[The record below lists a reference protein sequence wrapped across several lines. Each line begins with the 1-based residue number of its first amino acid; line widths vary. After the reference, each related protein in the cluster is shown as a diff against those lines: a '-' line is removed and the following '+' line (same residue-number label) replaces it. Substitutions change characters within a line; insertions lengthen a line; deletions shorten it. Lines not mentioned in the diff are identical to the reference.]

1 MNRPKPVPQSE
12 ARTES
17 KTGPGSKTS
26 PGGKA
31 NPDGKNG
38 ATSHSGAVAKP
49 GKTRKT
55 TPTPARRSSRW
66 LQIGLILL
74 AGGLVTAAWIYYE
87 EADLR
92 KAFQYEA
99 ARQPENAI
107 RWVNLFLQTHPDNT
121 RALAL
126 KARLLA
132 AAPFAEGPPEAIEIF
147 DRIGPA
153 STDDMH
159 AWGVAYM
166 RTEQW
171 SRALPWLKS
180 VLEAQPEDPFA
191 LYEVTICHIRLGLL
205 RESLETA
212 VRYTEVPGYRAK
224 GLVLQ
229 AVILN
234 DLHNPEPA
242 VEAYSQALEVSPDA
256 TDLQIAP
263 GEFFTQYGTLLAS
276 LGRAEEAV
284 AMLERSIKTT
294 PYAYAYVNLGNAYD
308 LAGDKDR
315 AVAAW
320 KRALQID
327 KNSGDA
333 RQALASASLAE
344 GKPQEGLEWLQG
356 MAERP
361 DLQSSTAYLFQQLYY
376 MSGDEDNGATWRDRV
391 EKLREV
397 EERRQI
403 IEQFLV
409 RSPRSYWATV
419 IRAHRYATTQ
429 NWRQAEDLLAE
440 IRQIDT
446 TDPFVS
452 DLVTAIES
460 RGPLPSVERIPVKH
474 F

>member
-1 MNRPKPVPQSE
+1 MNKPKP
-12 ARTES
+12 AS
-17 KTGPGSKTS
+17 KSSSRSGPKS
-26 PGGKA
+26 A
-31 NPDGKNG
+31 ADGTRKP
-38 ATSHSGAVAKP
+38 KP
-49 GKTRKT
+49 GLA
-55 TPTPARRSSRW
+55 PAARRWRR
-66 LQIGLILL
+66 LGLILL
-74 AGGLVTAAWIYYE
+74 AGGLITGGLIYFE

-92 KAFQYEA
+92 RALLYEA
-99 ARQPENAI
+99 ARQPDNAI
-107 RWVNLFLQTHPDNT
+107 RWVNLFLQSHPDNT

-153 STDDMH
+153 STNDMH

-180 VLEAQPEDPFA
+180 VLEAQPDDPFA
-191 LYEVTICHIRLGLL
+191 LYEVTVCHIRLGLL

-212 VRYTEVPGYRAK
+212 ERYTEVPGYRAK

-242 VEAYSQALEVSPDA
+242 VEAYAQALEISPDA
-256 TDLQIAP
+256 SDLQIAP

-276 LGRAEEAV
+276 LGRADEAV

-315 AVAAW
+315 AASAW

-344 GKPQEGLEWLQG
+344 GKPKEGLEWLAG
-356 MAERP
+356 MESRP

-376 MSGDEDNGATWRDRV
+376 MSGDEEKGGAWRDRV

-403 IEQFLV
+403 IDQFLV

-446 TDPFVS
+446 SDPFVS
-452 DLVTAIES
+452 DLVEAIES
-460 RGPLPSVERIPVKH
+460 RGPLPSVDRIPVKH